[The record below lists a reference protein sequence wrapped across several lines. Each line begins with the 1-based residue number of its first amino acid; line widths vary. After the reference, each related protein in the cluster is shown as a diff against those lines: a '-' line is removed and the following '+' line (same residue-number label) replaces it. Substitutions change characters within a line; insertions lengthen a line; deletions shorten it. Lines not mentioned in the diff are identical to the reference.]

1 MVDLTRWWA
10 AGRLVLRR
18 RRRAPVVNKWKWI
31 VELTDDQRRELQ
43 SLVRKGQA
51 SARRITRA
59 RILLLANDDRTD
71 DEVAAALQ
79 TSRSTVE
86 RIRRRF
92 VERGLDV
99 ALSERP
105 RPGAAPKLD
114 ERGQATLIALA
125 CSNPP
130 DGRAA
135 WTMQLLANE
144 LVVRRVVPSIS
155 DEAVRRTLKK
165 TDSNRGFRSTG
176 ASRK

>member
-1 MVDLTRWWA
+1 MD
-10 AGRLVLRR
+10 
-18 RRRAPVVNKWKWI
+18 KWKWI
-31 VELTDDQRRELQ
+31 VELTDEQRRELRA
-43 SLVRKGQA
+43 LVRKGRT

-59 RILLLANDDRTD
+59 RILLLADEDRTD
-71 DEVAAALQ
+71 DDVVAALH

-92 VERGLDV
+92 VEHGLEA

-105 RPGAAPKLD
+105 RPGATPKLD

-125 CSNPP
+125 CSTPP
-130 DGRAA
+130 EGRTS
-135 WTMQLLANE
+135 WTMQLLADE
-144 LVVRRVVPSIS
+144 LVIRRVVPSIS

-165 TDSNRGFRSTG
+165 TDSSRGFRSIG

>member
-1 MVDLTRWWA
+1 VHTWR
-10 AGRLVLRR
+10 
-18 RRRAPVVNKWKWI
+18 WI
-31 VELTDDQRRELQ
+31 VELSEEQRRELR
-43 SLVRKGQA
+43 SLVRKGKA

-59 RILLLANDDRTD
+59 RVLLLAPEDRPD
-71 DEVAAALQ
+71 EEVAAVLD

-92 VERGLDV
+92 VEHGLEA
-99 ALSERP
+99 ALSERT

-130 DGRAA
+130 EGRAS

-165 TDSNRGFRSTG
+165 TGSSRGSKSIG
-176 ASRK
+176 ASRR

>member
-1 MVDLTRWWA
+1 MY
-10 AGRLVLRR
+10 
-18 RRRAPVVNKWKWI
+18 KWKW
-31 VELTDDQRRELQ
+31 VVDLSDEQRHELR
-43 SLVRKGQA
+43 SLVRKGKA

-59 RILLLANDDRTD
+59 RVLLLAAEDRPD
-71 DEVAAALQ
+71 DEVAAVLH

-92 VERGLDV
+92 VEHGLEA

-105 RPGAAPKLD
+105 RPGAIPKLD

-130 DGRAA
+130 EGRTT

-144 LVVRRVVPSIS
+144 LVTRHVVPSIS
-155 DEAVRRTLKK
+155 DESVRRTLKK
-165 TDSNRGFRSTG
+165 TASSRGSRSTG
-176 ASRK
+176 ASRR